1 MQKIKYGLIGSS
13 GRVGKEV
20 KSLMD
25 EYGNTLVFSFDIDGE
40 WQEDVPQVLIDFSS
54 PEALDKSIYY
64 AAKFKAPL
72 VNGTTGLKE
81 GHINKLKKLA
91 ENIPV
96 VQSFNFSLGIQML
109 LKCTEMLKEKL
120 PDWDMEVSEVHHR
133 FKKDKPSGT
142 ALMIKNVIGKE
153 INISSLR
160 LGNVAGE
167 HTVYFGGL
175 GEVISVKHTA
185 LSRRTFAEGAVKSA
199 YFLLDKSNGFYTIK
213 DVLFNS

>member
-1 MQKIKYGLIGSS
+1 MQKIKYGLIGTS
-13 GRVGKEV
+13 GRMGKEI

-25 EYGNTLVFSFDIDGE
+25 EYSNTLVFSFDIDGE
-40 WQEDVPQVLIDFSS
+40 WEKEKPQVLIDFSS
-54 PEALDKSIYY
+54 PDAFDKSVEY
-64 AAKFKAPL
+64 ALKFNVPF
-72 VNGTTGLKE
+72 VNGTTALNNE
-81 GHINKLKKLA
+81 QLNKLKSVSK
-91 ENIPV
+91 NIPV

-109 LKCTEMLKEKL
+109 LKCTELLKEKL
-120 PDWDMEVSEVHHR
+120 PDWDIEISETHHR

-153 INISSLR
+153 TNISSLR

-185 LSRRTFAEGAVKSA
+185 LSRRAFAEGAVKA
-199 YFLLDKSNGFYTIK
+199 VYFLLDKPNGFYTIK

>member
-91 ENIPV
+91 EKYP
-96 VQSFNFSLGIQML
+96 
-109 LKCTEMLKEKL
+109 C
-120 PDWDMEVSEVHHR
+120 
-133 FKKDKPSGT
+133 
-142 ALMIKNVIGKE
+142 
-153 INISSLR
+153 SSK
-160 LGNVAGE
+160 
-167 HTVYFGGL
+167 F
-175 GEVISVKHTA
+175 
-185 LSRRTFAEGAVKSA
+185 
-199 YFLLDKSNGFYTIK
+199 
-213 DVLFNS
+213 